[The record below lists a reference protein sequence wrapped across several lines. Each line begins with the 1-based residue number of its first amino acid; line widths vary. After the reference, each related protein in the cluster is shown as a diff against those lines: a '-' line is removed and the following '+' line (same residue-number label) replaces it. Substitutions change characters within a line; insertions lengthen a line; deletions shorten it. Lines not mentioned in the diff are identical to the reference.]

1 MSKVV
6 SSTLKEYFREQG
18 KTQQDIA
25 DDLGVS
31 QAYIGQILNGMKPIG
46 KQTASKLNSL
56 YGFNRG
62 WLLTGEGDMLVGGAA
77 TVTGNG
83 NAVNTVTGNGNK
95 VSASVA
101 GDFADLASKFAASLQ
116 IAQNQLTDS
125 QSQLTKS
132 QEQMDRLI
140 ALLEK
145 QQAFIDEY
153 RHD

>member
-1 MSKVV
+1 ME
-6 SSTLKEYFREQG
+6 LKERIEAISSEFNLNR
-18 KTQQDIA
+18 TQLSRRIGVNPQKLHDIA
-25 DDLGVS
+25 RGQTKQIPSDVLSGVIREFPTVS
-31 QAYIGQILNGMKPIG
+31 QD
-46 KQTASKLNSL
+46 
-56 YGFNRG
+56 
-62 WLLTGEGDMLVGGAA
+62 WLLTGEGEMLVSEGT

-83 NAVNTVTGNGNK
+83 NAVNTITGNGNK

-101 GDFADLASKFAASLQ
+101 GDFADLAGKIATSLQ
-116 IAQNQLTDS
+116 IAPNQLTSS
-125 QSQLTKS
+125 QSQLAKS